1 MGNFLSKCK
10 KSKMVKTEK
19 IITPITWEN
28 PIHVPSQILTE
39 ENMEKHNKNSP
50 LNKTSSEEKLSQAST
65 VRRVFS
71 FGNHVKS
78 RH

>member
-1 MGNFLSKCK
+1 MGNFLSKCT
-10 KSKMVKTEK
+10 KSKKAREDNIK
-19 IITPITWEN
+19 TPITWEN
-28 PIHVPSQILTE
+28 PIHVHSQNLTE

-50 LNKTSSEEKLSQAST
+50 LNKTSSEERLSQAST

-71 FGNHVKS
+71 FGNQVKS